1 MNNEILQRHKLNCFP
16 SFSLY
21 LSLSSSHAFSTALA
35 SLCTYRITIMAHIV
49 QLTVLNLD
57 QENVVLMF
65 AEDFWSHSVEGNI
78 TASLCVPRSYKL

>member
-1 MNNEILQRHKLNCFP
+1 
-16 SFSLY
+16 
-21 LSLSSSHAFSTALA
+21 
-35 SLCTYRITIMAHIV
+35 MAHIV